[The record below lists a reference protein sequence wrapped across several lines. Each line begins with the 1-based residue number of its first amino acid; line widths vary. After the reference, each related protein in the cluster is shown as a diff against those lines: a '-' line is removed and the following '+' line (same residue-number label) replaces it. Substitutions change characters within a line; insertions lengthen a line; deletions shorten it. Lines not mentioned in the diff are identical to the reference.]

1 METDK
6 RVTAREDG
14 TLYLAE
20 WLGAPTVQQRPH
32 GVLYYAALFT
42 LALFMLGSLAI
53 TAFFVFFLV
62 LAFL

>member
-1 METDK
+1 LKMDK
-6 RVTAREDG
+6 MVTAREDG
-14 TLYLAE
+14 TLYLAD
-20 WLGAPTVQQRPH
+20 WPAAPIVPQRPH
-32 GVLYYAALFT
+32 GVLYYAALFA

>member
-1 METDK
+1 MDK

-20 WLGAPTVQQRPH
+20 WPAAPAVKQRPH

-42 LALFMLGSLAI
+42 LVLLMLGSLAI

>member
-1 METDK
+1 MDK

-14 TLYLAE
+14 TLYLAD
-20 WLGAPTVQQRPH
+20 WPAAPIVQQRSH
-32 GVLYYAALFT
+32 GVLYHAALFT
-42 LALFMLGSLAI
+42 LGFFMLGSLAI